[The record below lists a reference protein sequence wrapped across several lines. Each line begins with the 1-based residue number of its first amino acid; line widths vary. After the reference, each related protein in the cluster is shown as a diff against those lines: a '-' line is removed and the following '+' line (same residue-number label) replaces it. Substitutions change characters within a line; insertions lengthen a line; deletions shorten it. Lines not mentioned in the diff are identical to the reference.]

1 MNRKTQYRI
10 STRSLCL
17 FLAMLLLFSG
27 MFSGFF
33 FLKASGEESTAEVRN
48 LLNGSFEENQ
58 TWTNAYSQPDQSKV
72 PAWNTT
78 AFQGKIELFRS
89 NTGTY
94 ITNVKLVPTDGTYA
108 AELNADEES
117 TLYQNIKTSPSSV
130 YEWGLDHGGRNGTD
144 TMALIIG
151 PKQGYNPSKP
161 NKDGRDQMM
170 QMVDWLMDRGL
181 VSVKTSAG
189 LGEHVTLYSKKFGT
203 KGTFLDNA
211 GNNAFSLTPSTI
223 YTERWEIWIMSSS
236 RATTGTNPWNS
247 YGSNAANSAGSGS
260 GTGGLDTSTYYL
272 YSVPAKQTDTVFAFV
287 SVGYVDS
294 IAPADKAKTYG
305 NFIDNINFKIY
316 HPLTGSTTNHGSVVV
331 GGSDGSSGGQGASDG
346 HKVTVDNKLT
356 TYVADGEALKIQ
368 AVIKKSDADDGC
380 KFVGAYHTYLDDNG
394 QPVFGF
400 INLSGNE
407 IEDNGSLTEE
417 EKKGKWVKSVNDAGD
432 IIYTYYLENLTSA
445 TDLHFVFIKSPTITY
460 DSNGG
465 MPYVIEDRPHKE
477 TEGENVYSF
486 LPMSADIDENSFI
499 PPYVSKAA
507 VGQNDGW
514 KFMGWRLTG
523 DIMENIPAETEQ
535 VNADKLGTLLLPAVH
550 TVACDYD
557 INGAAGITAAQ
568 YFKIY
573 EGSVSLTQS
582 THTDGVGNIV
592 SATWSDS
599 GEKKLYAN
607 VHRGLTMVAQ
617 WRWRQSFI
625 PQTVTDGVCSDSSAG
640 GTVEITNVTNPSDE
654 NYNSAY
660 TEQGGK
666 SYHAELDDTVTVEAV
681 PNTGWKFLGWYDENG
696 KLVSIN
702 TEYGYVETSGAVNT
716 YYARFANSITQTYIR
731 QVKNGESW
739 EDTTDDAIGV
749 LDRYSYVDAIG
760 RPISATASAGQGYRF
775 IGWYDSFGKKVANS
789 MIINN
794 GTTISYNTVDNATY
808 YARYEKAYTLNVS
821 KIDEDRDLSGNK
833 IPLAG
838 AEFTLYQVDE
848 NGDQTIAYDGV
859 DVKCITLGSAATAL
873 TADGKS
879 AIAVFTDMLLVGREY
894 YLVETKPP
902 FGYNITNEITK
913 ISFIG
918 TEADENGIYTI
929 EITNQIGIKLPVAG
943 GIGTVIFNV
952 IGVLLIGAA
961 VFFIASKKNFAAK
974 ESK

>member
-1 MNRKTQYRI
+1 MNRKTKYSKTKR
-10 STRSLCL
+10 LPFL
-17 FLAMLLLFSG
+17 FLAALLF
-27 MFSGFF
+27 FSVMLPGFF
-33 FLKASGEESTAEVRN
+33 FLKALGEESSAEVRN
-48 LLNGSFEENQ
+48 LLNGSFEEDQ

-94 ITNVKLVPTDGTYA
+94 IKNVKLEPADGTYA

-117 TLYQNIKTSPSSV
+117 TLYQNIKTSPSSI
-130 YEWGLDHGGRNGTD
+130 YEWGLDHGARNGTD

-151 PKQGYNPSKP
+151 PKQSYNPSKP

-170 QMVDWLMDRGL
+170 QMVDWLMDHGL

-189 LGEHVTLYSKKFGT
+189 LGEHVTLYSKKFGQD
-203 KGTFLDNA
+203 GTFLDNA

-223 YTERWEIWIMSSS
+223 YTERWEIWIMASSS
-236 RATTGTNPWNS
+236 VTSGTNPWNS
-247 YGSNAANSAGSGS
+247 YGSNDTNSLVSGS

-272 YSVPAKQTDTVFAFV
+272 YSVPAKQTDTVFGFV

-294 IAPADKAKTYG
+294 SAPAGKEKTYG
-305 NFIDNINFKIY
+305 NFIDNINFKLY
-316 HPLTGSTTNHGSVVV
+316 HPLNGSATNHGNVVI
-331 GGSDGSSGGQGASDG
+331 GGSDGSTGGGGASGG
-346 HKVTVDNKLT
+346 HEVTVNNKLA
-356 TYVADGEALKIQ
+356 TYVADGEVLKIQ
-368 AVIKKSDADDGC
+368 AVIKAQDADDGC
-380 KFVGAYHTYLDDNG
+380 QFVGAYHTYLNDEG
-394 QPVFGF
+394 HPVFAF
-400 INLSGNE
+400 ISLAGNE
-407 IEDNGSLTEE
+407 IEDTGSLTEE
-417 EKKGKWVKSVNDAGD
+417 EKKGKWVKSVNQNGD
-432 IIYTYYLENLTSA
+432 IIYTYYLEGLKSSTN
-445 TDLHFVFIKSPTITY
+445 LHFVFIKSPTITY
-460 DSNGG
+460 DPNGG
-465 MPYVIEDRPHKE
+465 KPYKIEDRPHLDE
-477 TEGENVYSF
+477 DENVYSF
-486 LPMSADIDENSFI
+486 LPLSESIDKNSFV

-507 VGQNDGW
+507 EGQNDGW
-514 KFMGWRLTG
+514 KFLGWKLTG
-523 DIMENIPAETEQ
+523 DIIESLPADTEQ
-535 VNADKLGTLLLPAVH
+535 VNADQLGSLLLPAVH

-573 EGSVSLTQS
+573 EGSVSLTKS

-599 GEKKLYAN
+599 GKTKLYAN

-617 WRWRQSFI
+617 WRWRQAFI

-654 NYNSAY
+654 NYNGAY

-666 SYHAELDDTVTVEAV
+666 SYHAELDETITIKAV

-696 KLVSIN
+696 NLVSIN

-716 YYARFANSITQTYIR
+716 YYARFADSITQTYIR

-760 RPISATASAGQGYRF
+760 MPISATASAGQGYRF
-775 IGWYDSFGKKVANS
+775 IGWYDSFEKKVANS

-808 YARYEKAYTLNVS
+808 YARYEKAYTLHVS
-821 KIDEDRDLSGNK
+821 KIDEDGAALGNK

-848 NGDQTIAYDGV
+848 NGDQTITYDGAS
-859 DVKCITLGSAATAL
+859 VKCITIGSATTAL
-873 TADGKS
+873 TEDGKEAL
-879 AIAVFTDMLLVGREY
+879 AIFTDALLTGRDY

-918 TEADENGIYTI
+918 TEADENGIFTI
-929 EITNQIGIKLPVAG
+929 EITNQIGIRLPNAG
-943 GIGTVIFNV
+943 GVGTVIPNV
-952 IGVLLIGAA
+952 IGALMIGVAI
-961 VFFIASKKNFAAK
+961 FFIVSKKKFEAK

>member
-1 MNRKTQYRI
+1 MNRKTKYRN

-27 MFSGFF
+27 MFLGFF
-33 FLKASGEESTAEVRN
+33 FLKSSGEESTAEVRN
-48 LLNGSFEENQ
+48 LLNGSFEEDQ

-94 ITNVKLVPTDGTYA
+94 INNVKLVPTDGTYA

-117 TLYQNIKTSPSSV
+117 TLYQNIKTSPSSI
-130 YEWGLDHGGRNGTD
+130 YEWGLDHGARNGTD

-170 QMVDWLMDRGL
+170 QMVDWLMGHGL

-189 LGEHVTLYSKKFGT
+189 LGEHVTLYSKKFGQ

-236 RATTGTNPWNS
+236 RATSGTNPWNS

-316 HPLTGSTTNHGSVVV
+316 HPLSGSTTNHGNVVI

-368 AVIKKSDADDGC
+368 AVIKKIDADDGC
-380 KFVGAYHTYLDDNG
+380 QFVGVYHTYLDDNG

-445 TDLHFVFIKSPTITY
+445 TDLHFIFIKSPTVTY

-465 MPYVIEDRPHKE
+465 KPYIIADRPHLDE
-477 TEGENVYSF
+477 DENVYSF
-486 LPMSADIDENSFI
+486 LPLSERLDENSFV
-499 PPYVSKAA
+499 PPYVSKAPE
-507 VGQNDGW
+507 GQNDGW
-514 KFMGWRLTG
+514 KFLGWKLTG

-557 INGAAGITAAQ
+557 IDGAAGINAAQ
-568 YFKIY
+568 FFKIY
-573 EGSVSLTQS
+573 EGSVSLTKS
-582 THTDGVGNIV
+582 THTDGGGNIV
-592 SATWSDS
+592 SATWNDG
-599 GEKKLYAN
+599 GETKAYAN
-607 VHRGLTMVAQ
+607 IHRGLTMVAQ
-617 WRWRQSFI
+617 WRWRQTFI
-625 PQTVTDGVCSDSSAG
+625 PQTLIGGVLSDSSAG
-640 GTVEITNVTNPSDE
+640 GTVEITNVTDPSDE
-654 NYNSAY
+654 NYNGEY
-660 TEQGGK
+660 TTQGGK
-666 SYHAELDDTVTVEAV
+666 SYHAEIDETITAKAI
-681 PNTGWKFLGWYDENG
+681 PKTGWKFIGWYDASG
-696 KLVSIN
+696 KLVSTN
-702 TEYGYVETSGAVNT
+702 AEFGYVETSKSVKT
-716 YYARFANSITQTYIR
+716 YYARFADSITQTYIR
-731 QVKNGESW
+731 QLKNGDIW
-739 EDTTDDAIGV
+739 ENITDDAIGV
-749 LDRYSYVDAIG
+749 LDRYSYIDAVG
-760 RPISATASAGQGYRF
+760 MPISATASAGKGYRF
-775 IGWYDSFGKKVANS
+775 IGWYDSFGQKVAND
-789 MIINN
+789 MLTNN
-794 GTTISYNTVDNATY
+794 GTTINYITTDNATY

-821 KIDEDRDLSGNK
+821 KIDEDEALLGK
-833 IPLAG
+833 KVPLAG
-838 AEFTLYQVDE
+838 AEFTLYQADE
-848 NGDQTIAYDGV
+848 NGDQTITYDSAN
-859 DVKCITLGSAATAL
+859 VKCITIGSATTAL
-873 TADGKS
+873 TKDSKQAL
-879 AIAVFTDMLLVGREY
+879 AVFTDSLLAGREY

-918 TEADENGIYTI
+918 TEADANGIFTI
-929 EITNQIGIKLPVAG
+929 EITNQIGIRLPVAG

-952 IGVLLIGAA
+952 IGVLLIGLA
-961 VFFIASKKNFAAK
+961 VFFIVSKKK
-974 ESK
+974 SEVK

>member
-1 MNRKTQYRI
+1 MNRKTIYRN

-17 FLAMLLLFSG
+17 FLAAILFFGG
-27 MFSGFF
+27 MFPGFF
-33 FLKASGEESTAEVRN
+33 SLKALSEESSTDPRN
-48 LLNGSFEENQ
+48 LLNGSFEEDQ

-94 ITNVKLVPTDGTYA
+94 IKNVKLEPADGTYA

-117 TLYQNIKTSPSSV
+117 TLYQNIKTSPSSI
-130 YEWGLDHGGRNGTD
+130 YEWGLDHGARNGTD

-151 PKQGYNPSKP
+151 PKQSYNPSKP

-170 QMVDWLMDRGL
+170 QMVDWLMDHGL

-189 LGEHVTLYSKKFGT
+189 LGEHVTLYSKKFGQG
-203 KGTFLDNA
+203 GTFLDNA

-236 RATTGTNPWNS
+236 SVTTGTNPWNS
-247 YGSNAANSAGSGS
+247 YGSNNTNSLGSGS

-272 YSVPAKQTDTVFAFV
+272 YSVPAKQTDTVFGFV

-294 IAPADKAKTYG
+294 PAPAGKEKTYG
-305 NFIDNINFKIY
+305 NFIDNINFKLY
-316 HPLTGSTTNHGSVVV
+316 HPLNGSATNHGNVVI
-331 GGSDGSSGGQGASDG
+331 GGSDGSTGGGGASGG
-346 HKVTVDNKLT
+346 HEVTVNNKLA
-356 TYVADGEALKIQ
+356 TYVADGESLKIQ
-368 AVIKKSDADDGC
+368 AVIKAQDADDGC
-380 KFVGAYHTYLDDNG
+380 QFVGAYHTYLNDEG
-394 QPVFGF
+394 HPVFAF
-400 INLSGNE
+400 ISLAGNE

-417 EKKGKWVKSVNDAGD
+417 EKKGKWVKSVDSNGD
-432 IIYTYYLENLTSA
+432 ITYTYYLENLTSA

-486 LPMSADIDENSFI
+486 LPLSESLDENSFI

-573 EGSVSLTQS
+573 EGSVSLTKS

-625 PQTVTDGVCSDSSAG
+625 PQTVTGGVCSDSSAG
-640 GTVEITNVTNPSDE
+640 GTVEITNVTNPSDD
-654 NYNSAY
+654 NYNDAY

-666 SYHAELDDTVTVEAV
+666 SYHAETGETMTVKAI
-681 PNTGWKFLGWYDENG
+681 PKTGWKFIGWYDASG
-696 KLVSIN
+696 KLVSTN
-702 TEYGYVETSGAVNT
+702 AEYGYVETNEAVNT
-716 YYARFANSITQTYIR
+716 YYARFADSITQTYIR

-760 RPISATASAGQGYRF
+760 MPISATASAGQGYRF
-775 IGWYDSFGKKVANS
+775 VGWYDSFGEKVANS

-838 AEFTLYQVDE
+838 AEFTLYQMDE
-848 NGDQTIAYDGV
+848 NGDKTITYEGAS
-859 DVKCITLGSAATAL
+859 VKCITVGSATTVL
-873 TADGKS
+873 TKDGKE
-879 AIAVFTDMLLVGREY
+879 ALAAFTDSLLVGRDY

-929 EITNQIGIKLPVAG
+929 EITNQIGITLPVAG

-952 IGVLLIGAA
+952 IGVLLIGLA
-961 VFFIASKKNFAAK
+961 VFFIVSKKK
-974 ESK
+974 SEVK

>member
-1 MNRKTQYRI
+1 MNRKTKYRN

-33 FLKASGEESTAEVRN
+33 FLKALGEESTEPRC
-48 LLNGSFEENQ
+48 LLNGSFEECPD
-58 TWTNAYSQPDQSKV
+58 WTGIYSQPYQDNV

-78 AFQGKIELFRS
+78 AFEGKIELFKY
-89 NTGTY
+89 NNGTY
-94 ITNVKLVPTDGTYA
+94 IKNVQLKPTDGLIA

-130 YEWGLDHGGRNGTD
+130 YEWGLDHGARNGAD

-151 PKQGYNPSKP
+151 PKQSYNPSKP
-161 NKDGRDQMM
+161 SKAGRDQMM
-170 QMVDWLMDRGL
+170 QMVDWLMDHGL
-181 VSVKTSAG
+181 VSVKTSPG
-189 LGEHVTLYSKKFGT
+189 PVDHVTLYSKKFGQ

-223 YTERWEIWIMSSS
+223 YTERWEIWVMASS
-236 RATTGTNPWNS
+236 RATSGTNPWNS
-247 YGSNAANSAGSGS
+247 YGSNDKSPSVSGS
-260 GTGGLDTSTYYL
+260 GTGGLDTSKYYL
-272 YSVPAKQTDTVFAFV
+272 YSVPAKQTDTVFGFV

-294 IAPADKAKTYG
+294 PAPAGKEKTYG
-305 NFIDNINFKIY
+305 NFIDNINFKLY
-316 HPLTGSTTNHGSVVV
+316 HPLSGSVTNHGNVVI
-331 GGSDGSSGGQGASDG
+331 GGSDGSTGGGGASGG
-346 HKVTVDNKLT
+346 HEVTVNNKLA

-368 AVIKKSDADDGC
+368 AVIKASDAADGC
-380 KFVGAYHTYLDDNG
+380 QFVGAYHTYLNDEG
-394 QPVFGF
+394 LPVFAF
-400 INLSGNE
+400 IGLSGNE

-417 EKKGKWVKSVNDAGD
+417 EKKGKWVKSVNESGD
-432 IIYTYYLENLTSA
+432 IIYTYSLENLTSS

-460 DSNGG
+460 DPNGG
-465 MPYVIEDRPHKE
+465 MAYVIDDRPHPE
-477 TEGENVYSF
+477 EAENVYSF
-486 LPMSADIDENSFI
+486 LPMSVDIKDNSFI

-514 KFMGWRLTG
+514 KFLGWKLTG
-523 DIMENIPAETEQ
+523 DIIESLPADTEQ
-535 VNADKLGTLLLPAVH
+535 VNADQLGSLLLPAVH
-550 TVACDYD
+550 SIACDYHL
-557 INGAAGITAAQ
+557 NGVGGTSATQ

-573 EGSVSLTQS
+573 DGAVSFTKNIQTEEG
-582 THTDGVGNIV
+582 GNIIG
-592 SATWSDS
+592 ATWGDS
-599 GEKKLYAN
+599 GEPKLYAN

-617 WRWRQSFI
+617 WRWRQAFI
-625 PQTVTDGVCSDSSAG
+625 PQTITDGVCSDSSAG
-640 GTVEITNVTNPSDE
+640 GTVEITNVTDPADE
-654 NYNSAY
+654 NYNDAY

-666 SYHAELDDTVTVEAV
+666 SYHAETGETITIKAT
-681 PNTGWKFLGWYDENG
+681 PKTGWKFVGWYDASEN
-696 KLVSIN
+696 LVSTN
-702 TEYGYVETSGAVNT
+702 AEYGYVETNEAVNT
-716 YYARFANSITQTYIR
+716 YYARFADSITQTYIR
-731 QVKNGESW
+731 QVKNGDSW

-760 RPISATASAGQGYRF
+760 MPISATANAGQGYRF
-775 IGWYDSFGKKVANS
+775 IGWYDSFGIKVPNS

-808 YARYEKAYTLNVS
+808 YARYEKAYTLHVS
-821 KIDEDRDLSGNK
+821 KIDEDADASGNK

-848 NGDQTIAYDGV
+848 NGDQTITYDGTS
-859 DVKCITLGSAATAL
+859 VKCITVGSAATAL

-879 AIAVFTDMLLVGREY
+879 AIAAFTDMLLVGREY

-918 TEADENGIYTI
+918 TEADENGILTI
-929 EITNQIGIKLPVAG
+929 EITNQIGIRLPMAG
-943 GIGTVIFNV
+943 GVGTGIFNV
-952 IGVLLIGAA
+952 IGVLLIGLA
-961 VFFIASKKNFAAK
+961 VFFIASKKNLAAK